1 MSEQVEDRVASLG
14 QRAGRGFGWALTGN
28 LVFKLGSFAVSLVLV
43 RLLAPHDFGLYAIA
57 LAANAF
63 VIHVND
69 MGMIAATV
77 QWRGEVADMAATA
90 TTMAIAFS
98 VSWYALFWLVAP
110 ALADLAGSPDAT
122 PLVRLLTL
130 TIVLDGIT
138 AVSVGVIQRRF
149 QQDALMKAIAVGFVF
164 NAIVSVTLAL
174 NGAGAYC
181 FVVGALVQAL
191 VVATLVLRIARMP
204 VRLGFDRA
212 VARRLISFGA
222 PLAIGLGIESVLLFS
237 DSMIVGNVL
246 GTVALGFYLLAFN
259 ISSWV
264 PGLVGT
270 AVRYVSI
277 PAFSRL
283 AEGEKEE
290 LALGVQRSLPLMI
303 GVVAPIATV
312 MVVLAPAMIH
322 VLYGD
327 QWSPAAQALRFLA
340 FVMVARMLTALVFD
354 VQTGLGNTRVSVW
367 LNLTW
372 LVALLPALWV
382 GAHAGGMRGAAGA
395 HAVVAVV
402 VAIPLSG
409 WMLHRSGIDMRPV
422 LRRAVRPVLAAMVA
436 GATMALL
443 ARPLSAPLA
452 QLVVAGGL
460 GTVVYV
466 LIAMPANGWAVARR
480 LATSRLAVHR
490 GTA

>member
-1 MSEQVEDRVASLG
+1 MSEQVDDRARVA
-14 QRAGRGFGWALTGN
+14 RADAAGRGFGWALTGN

-98 VSWYALFWLVAP
+98 VSWYALFWLAAP
-110 ALADLAGSPDAT
+110 VLADLAGSPDAT

-130 TIVLDGIT
+130 TIVVDGIT

-149 QQDALMKAIAVGFVF
+149 QQEALMKAIAVGFFF
-164 NAIVSVTLAL
+164 NALVSVTLAA

-181 FVVGALVQAL
+181 FVVGALVQSL
-191 VVATLVLRIARMP
+191 VVAALVLRIARMP
-204 VRLGFDRA
+204 FRLGFDRA
-212 VARRLISFGA
+212 VARRLIAFGA
-222 PLAIGLGIESVLLFS
+222 PLAVGLGIESVLLYS
-237 DSMIVGNVL
+237 DSVVVGNVL

-283 AEGEKEE
+283 AEG
-290 LALGVQRSLPLMI
+290 QRERLRRRR
-303 GVVAPIATV
+303 
-312 MVVLAPAMIH
+312 
-322 VLYGD
+322 
-327 QWSPAAQALRFLA
+327 AAQ
-340 FVMVARMLTALVFD
+340 
-354 VQTGLGNTRVSVW
+354 
-367 LNLTW
+367 
-372 LVALLPALWV
+372 PAPDDR
-382 GAHAGGMRGAAGA
+382 GGR
-395 HAVVAVV
+395 
-402 VAIPLSG
+402 P
-409 WMLHRSGIDMRPV
+409 RSRP
-422 LRRAVRPVLAAMVA
+422 
-436 GATMALL
+436 
-443 ARPLSAPLA
+443 
-452 QLVVAGGL
+452 
-460 GTVVYV
+460 
-466 LIAMPANGWAVARR
+466 
-480 LATSRLAVHR
+480 
-490 GTA
+490 